1 MWLVV
6 APDLSEDRARQSGS
20 TKRMAR
26 LTISPIRSPRGHR
39 NCIGSGPRECIQ
51 HSTRTA
57 AAFTRSLPARYAAPA
72 ISSRCCG
79 QVRWACIEARG
90 GRKKLAEE
98 DGTKC
103 RLHVGEK
110 RRRIKERLTPS
121 QPGERKS
128 GQPRKRIVMFF
139 PSANSPSIP
148 PDRFILIIENWR
160 KAIVGWRFRSLHR
173 RYCFDCAREFLRSL
187 LDLFAKIPTE
197 KVNEDFMDLITFAS
211 FFCSDKGWRVGI
223 DFL

>member
-1 MWLVV
+1 
-6 APDLSEDRARQSGS
+6 
-20 TKRMAR
+20 MAR

-39 NCIGSGPRECIQ
+39 NSIGSEPRECIQ

-57 AAFTRSLPARYAAPA
+57 AAFTRSLHARYAAPA

-79 QVRWACIEARG
+79 QVRWACIVARG

-110 RRRIKERLTPS
+110 RRRIKERLTHS
-121 QPGERKS
+121 QPAERKS

-139 PSANSPSIP
+139 PSANSTASRRIVSFWSLKT
-148 PDRFILIIENWR
+148 DGKRSEAEDSGRYIVDIVSTVRGNFYGRSWICWR
-160 KAIVGWRFRSLHR
+160 KFQRRAATRISWTWLH
-173 RYCFDCAREFLRSL
+173 SL
-187 LDLFAKIPTE
+187 L
-197 KVNEDFMDLITFAS
+197 
-211 FFCSDKGWRVGI
+211 FFVRI
-223 DFL
+223 RIEE